1 MIKNFIILSIISLF
15 FISCTNNSKNINTK
29 YRAST
34 LSFFSNNHYND
45 LNNAVIELSN
55 QLLLNI
61 KSSNQKNNSF
71 MVTSFVNLNNF
82 KSTSSFGRVI
92 SETLINELHT
102 RKFKVIDFRTQDS
115 LSVDNNGEFIL
126 TRDTNKLK
134 DEIPQSLLIAGTYSK
149 INEKQ
154 IVLNA
159 RIVDNFTS
167 EVISTAKVIYTYE
180 NCKTMNICFDK
191 KINSYSNTMP
201 IKEDK

>member
-1 MIKNFIILSIISLF
+1 MIKKFIILSIFSLL
-15 FISCTNNSKNINTK
+15 FISCANSAKNINSK
-29 YRAST
+29 YRTST

-45 LNNAVIELSN
+45 LNNAIIELSN

-61 KSSNQKNNSF
+61 KSSNQRNNNF
-71 MVTSFVNLNNF
+71 TVTTFVNLNNF
-82 KSTSSFGRVI
+82 TSTSSFGRVI

-102 RKFKVIDFRTQDS
+102 RRFKVIDFRTQES
-115 LSVDNNGEFIL
+115 LNVDNNGEFIL
-126 TRDTNKLK
+126 TRDTTKLK

-149 INEKQ
+149 INEKE

-191 KINSYSNTMP
+191 KIKPYSNTMP

>member
-1 MIKNFIILSIISLF
+1 MIKNFLILSVITLF
-15 FISCTNNSKNINTK
+15 FISCTNSNKNINNK
-29 YRAST
+29 YRVST
-34 LSFFSNNHYND
+34 LSFFSNNHYDD

-61 KSSNQKNNSF
+61 KSSNQKNNKF
-71 MVTSFVNLNNF
+71 TVTTFVNLNDF
-82 KSTSSFGRVI
+82 QSTSSFGRVI

-102 RKFKVIDFRTQDS
+102 RNFKVIDFRTQDS

-134 DEIPQSLLIAGTYSK
+134 DEIPQSLLLAGTYSK
-149 INEKQ
+149 INENQ

-180 NCKTMNICFDK
+180 NCEDMNICFDK
-191 KINSYSNTMP
+191 NKKPNYSSIP
-201 IKEDK
+201 IKEDN